1 MIFEV
6 VFMSVPSNGWMSDR
20 LEGSSF
26 PPLERVP
33 LLQRA
38 RVSTMF
44 RPSPTF
50 ELVCIREA
58 IERVRYIR
66 AGFLGLD
73 EATQIDWQDAKVGL
87 HWTFTHHEDRK
98 MPIRIAS
105 MTRRIAKNGAMLHK
119 ATMDRIHS
127 LGADHEPSEA
137 ERALAEERRLL
148 KEERA
153 KRQARAQQPRAKAID
168 KLVRTHHPQA
178 KEKPK
183 EKKEPKEAK
192 EAKAGKAHRPSR
204 AEKHAA
210 QAAALQ
216 AASRAPKKT
225 AKA

>member
-1 MIFEV
+1 
-6 VFMSVPSNGWMSDR
+6 
-20 LEGSSF
+20 
-26 PPLERVP
+26 
-33 LLQRA
+33 
-38 RVSTMF
+38 
-44 RPSPTF
+44 
-50 ELVCIREA
+50 
-58 IERVRYIR
+58 
-66 AGFLGLD
+66 
-73 EATQIDWQDAKVGL
+73 
-87 HWTFTHHEDRK
+87 

-105 MTRRIAKNGAMLHK
+105 LSHRIAKNGAMLHK
-119 ATMDRIHS
+119 ATMARVHS

-137 ERALAEERRLL
+137 EQTLAEERRML

-153 KRQARAQQPRAKAID
+153 KRQAQAQQPRAKAID

-192 EAKAGKAHRPSR
+192 ARKAAHRPSR

-225 AKA
+225 AKT